1 MASEKKFERKLFA
14 LYKDGGELDFPDED
28 WLMQVMPELKA
39 LETETLDTLFH
50 QADQHARY
58 ERAARELVLQE
69 RARCAEEHQREMQEL
84 RVQLEGDSVR
94 KTVGVEMRLKALD
107 EQSKEEQAEL
117 KEEAQAK
124 ISELEETI
132 EELEGKL
139 AEALDK
145 VEATEEACKEE
156 IESMNDK
163 CEAMMQALDD
173 AQKETDLKRET
184 NQKLK
189 EEIIGNDHL
198 TVANLNRIKFLE
210 HENEKV
216 KQHMEALDT
225 ENDELREEMQ
235 KLREEMQMQAVEKE
249 NGATES
255 ELKELKGLLAERE
268 AQLISMS
275 HRLAEAS
282 GERGGVL
289 TPNGGLTRR
298 DSLMERIGFG
308 NLKTSVV

>member
-1 MASEKKFERKLFA
+1 
-14 LYKDGGELDFPDED
+14 
-28 WLMQVMPELKA
+28 
-39 LETETLDTLFH
+39 
-50 QADQHARY
+50 
-58 ERAARELVLQE
+58 
-69 RARCAEEHQREMQEL
+69 MQEL

-94 KTVGVEMRLKALD
+94 KTVGVEMKLKALD
-107 EQSKEEQAEL
+107 EQTKEEQAEL

-124 ISELEETI
+124 ILELEETI
-132 EELEGKL
+132 EDLEGKL

-145 VEATEEACKEE
+145 VEGTEEACKEE
-156 IESMNDK
+156 IESMQDK
-163 CEAMMQALDD
+163 CEVMMHALDE

-210 HENEKV
+210 HENDKV

-225 ENDELREEMQ
+225 ENDELREELQ
-235 KLREEMQMQAVEKE
+235 KQAVEKE
-249 NGATES
+249 NGVAES

-268 AQLISMS
+268 AQLITLS
-275 HRLAEAS
+275 HRLAERDSA
-282 GERGGVL
+282 ERSGVL
-289 TPNGGLTRR
+289 TPNGSLGGRSLTGSLSTGR

-308 NLKTSVV
+308 NMKTSIV